1 MDLDKLLEE
10 ARQDQEKLS
19 WEGTFGDYLE
29 MVIKDPGLA
38 RLSHAR
44 IYDMIMGAGVETNE
58 LGERQYKLFLDDLYG
73 LERPLERIVDYFSSA
88 ANRLE
93 VRKRILLL
101 LGPPSTGKS
110 TIVNILK
117 KALEEYTRTEEGEV
131 YSIKGCPM
139 QEEPLHLIPDR
150 LRAQFEKEYG
160 VYIEGDLCPH
170 CTYVLRDRYQGKVKE
185 VPVERIVLSER
196 QGVGIGTY
204 VATDPESQ
212 DITRLV
218 GSIDSSF
225 VGKDRVETAGKTYR
239 LDGELNV
246 ASRGVMDFI
255 EMLKCNELFLTTL
268 VTVTQEQTIKMGRF
282 GTVYV
287 DEAIVAHSNEGD
299 YRAFVENQHTEA
311 LQDRIVLVK
320 IPYNLK
326 LSEETRIY
334 RKLLQGTETDK
345 VHFAPLTLNV
355 ASTLAILS
363 RLDTSKK
370 SGMSIMDKLALY
382 DGQHVRG
389 FSRKDAIEL
398 QDKSTDEG
406 LTGISPRYV
415 VNRLSA
421 LSSDPDLK
429 CIDPMT
435 ALQALADGLDQHI
448 PIYEQTMEPVD
459 GQQQQPRR
467 SRVTGLTS
475 KEDYLKGLQTIF
487 IEARD
492 GYRELAKKEFRK
504 AFVDSFEHQAR
515 NTFNTYV
522 KNITAYVN
530 DDKIIDEGSGQER
543 ESDDRF
549 MRQIED
555 SASIRGHNRDAF
567 RKEALDRLSYLK
579 ERGRE
584 IDYTSHDILKD
595 GIERRLLPDGREIE
609 QVLHSGRISDEERR
623 EKLEQVRKRLVDHF
637 GYCQICSAKLVD
649 YVASDTSDSRELYRG
664 RREPTNREL
673 EPIGQRRGL
682 FSWLLGD
689 R

>member
-10 ARQDQEKLS
+10 ARQDQERLS

-29 MVIKDPGLA
+29 MVIKDPSLA

-44 IYDMIMGAGVETNE
+44 IYDMIIGSGVETNE
-58 LGERQYKLFLDDLYG
+58 IGERQYKLFLDDLYG

-88 ANRLE
+88 AKRLE
-93 VRKRILLL
+93 VRKRILML

-110 TIVNILK
+110 SIVNILK
-117 KALEEYTRTEEGEV
+117 RALEEYTKTSAGEV
-131 YSIKGCPM
+131 YAIKGCPM

-150 LRAQFEKEYG
+150 LRGQFEKEYG

-170 CTYVLRDRYQGKVKE
+170 CTYLLRDRYEGKVKE
-185 VPVERIVLSER
+185 IPVERIVLNER
-196 QGVGIGTY
+196 QGIGIGTY

-218 GSIDSSF
+218 GSIDSSI
-225 VGKDRVETAGKTYR
+225 VGKDRVETAGKAYR

-246 ASRGVMDFI
+246 ASRGLMDFI

-326 LSEETRIY
+326 LSQEARIY
-334 RKLLQGTETDK
+334 QKLLQGTGVDK
-345 VHFAPLTLNV
+345 VHFAPLTINV

-363 RLDTSKK
+363 RLDPSKK
-370 SGMSIMDKLALY
+370 SGMSTMDKLALY
-382 DGQHVRG
+382 DGQYVRG
-389 FSRKDAIEL
+389 FRRKDAIEL
-398 QDKSTDEG
+398 QDRAASEG

-421 LSSDPDLK
+421 LSADPDLK
-429 CIDPMT
+429 CIDPIT
-435 ALQALADGLDQHI
+435 TLQALADGLDQHI
-448 PIYEQTMEPVD
+448 PIYEQTVEPID
-459 GQQQQPRR
+459 GQHQQSRR

-475 KEDYLKGLQTIF
+475 REDYLKGLQTIF
-487 IEARD
+487 IEARN

-504 AFVDSFEHQAR
+504 AFVDSIEDQAR
-515 NTFNTYV
+515 TTFDAYV

-530 DDKIIDEGSGQER
+530 NEKIIDDESGRKR
-543 ESDDRF
+543 EPDERF
-549 MRQIED
+549 MGQIED
-555 SASIRGHNRDAF
+555 AAAVRGYNREAF
-567 RKEALDRLSYLK
+567 RREVLDRISYLEK
-579 ERGRE
+579 KGRE
-584 IDYTSHDILKD
+584 VDYTCHDILKD
-595 GIERRLLPDGREIE
+595 AIEKRLLPDNREME
-609 QVLHSGRISDEERR
+609 QVLHPGRLSDEERK
-623 EKLEQVRKRLVDHF
+623 EKLDQVRKRLIDRF
-637 GYCQICSAKLVD
+637 GYCEICSTKLVD
-649 YVASDTSDSRELYRG
+649 YLESDTADSRELYTG
-664 RREPTNREL
+664 RREPATRDP

>member
-10 ARQDQEKLS
+10 ARQEQEKLS
-19 WEGTFGDYLE
+19 WEGTFGDYLD
-29 MVIKDPGLA
+29 MVVKDPRLA

-44 IYDMIMGAGVETNE
+44 IYDMIIASGVETNE
-58 LGERQYKLFLDDLYG
+58 IGERQYKLFLEDLYG
-73 LERPLERIVDYFSSA
+73 LERPLARLVDFFSSA
-88 ANRLE
+88 AKRLE

-117 KALEEYTRTEEGEV
+117 KALEEYTKTSEGEV
-131 YSIKGCPM
+131 YTIKGCPM

-150 LRAQFEKEYG
+150 LRDQFEKEYG

-170 CTYVLRDRYQGKVKE
+170 CTYLLRDQYEGKVKE
-185 VPVERIVLSER
+185 IPVERLVLSER
-196 QGVGIGTY
+196 QGIGIGTY
-204 VATDPESQ
+204 VATDRESQ

-218 GSIDSSF
+218 GSIDSSI
-225 VGKDRVETAGKTYR
+225 VGKDRVETAGKAYR

-287 DEAIVAHSNEGD
+287 DEAILAHSNEGD
-299 YRAFVENQHTEA
+299 YRAFVENRHTEA

-334 RKLLQGTETDK
+334 EKLLQGTEADK
-345 VHFAPLTLNV
+345 VHFAPLTMNM

-363 RLDTSKK
+363 RLDHSKK
-370 SGMSIMDKLALY
+370 SGMSTMDKLALY
-382 DGQHVRG
+382 DGQYVRG
-389 FSRKDAIEL
+389 FSRRDTIEL
-398 QDKSTDEG
+398 QDRATNEG

-429 CIDPMT
+429 CVDPIT
-435 ALQALADGLDQHI
+435 ALQALADGLEQHI
-448 PIYEQTMEPVD
+448 PIYEQTMEPID
-459 GQQQQPRR
+459 GQHQHPSR

-475 KEDYLKGLQTIF
+475 REDYLKGLQTIF
-487 IEARD
+487 TEARKA
-492 GYRELAKKEFRK
+492 YNELAKKEFKK
-504 AFVDSFEHQAR
+504 ALVDSIEDQAR
-515 NTFNTYV
+515 ITFDSYV

-530 DDKIIDEGSGQER
+530 NEKIIDEESGDER
-543 ESDDRF
+543 EPEERF
-549 MRQIED
+549 MRQVED
-555 SASIRGHNRDAF
+555 AAAIREYNREAF
-567 RKEALDRLSYLK
+567 RKEVLARIDYLEEK
-579 ERGRE
+579 GRE
-584 IDYTSHDILKD
+584 VDYTCHDILKD
-595 GIERRLLPDGREIE
+595 AIERRLLPDNREME
-609 QVLHSGRISDEERR
+609 QVLHPGRMSDEERR
-623 EKLEQVRKRLVDHF
+623 DKLNEVRKRLLDRF
-637 GYCQICSAKLVD
+637 GYCEICSTKLVD
-649 YVASDTSDSRELYRG
+649 YVASDSGDSKEIYLG
-664 RREPTNREL
+664 RREPTTRDL
-673 EPIGQRRGL
+673 EPIGQKKGL
-682 FSWLLGD
+682 FSWLLGE